1 MNAKA
6 MRVTALIG
14 RSVSADLRAD
24 QSRRAIRAMPGMPTC
39 QGRLRIVSNEMSED
53 IVSMGHSGDSHGA
66 VIAPARPG
74 AKPRAQIVLR
84 PATIH
89 DAADM
94 AILDNLAGHG
104 LPALLWQAAVDA
116 GEADDAFEHGR
127 ALMADPSS
135 PYGYAN
141 AMIAQIGGRV
151 AGASSG
157 YVMTP
162 DTGDAAYAT
171 PAFAP
176 VIALFRQAAGD
187 WLVDSLAVFREARG
201 MGVGAALLDNHLE
214 RARAAGCRRA
224 ALVTEDGNAAGLA
237 LYRSRGFEIV
247 DSRLYQQIT
256 PHFSAAN
263 WLLLKAEL
271 DSV

>member
-1 MNAKA
+1 
-6 MRVTALIG
+6 
-14 RSVSADLRAD
+14 
-24 QSRRAIRAMPGMPTC
+24 
-39 QGRLRIVSNEMSED
+39 
-53 IVSMGHSGDSHGA
+53 MGHSGDSPGA
-66 VIAPARPG
+66 VIPSARPG
-74 AKPRAQIVLR
+74 AKPRANIVLR

-104 LPALLWQAAVDA
+104 LPALLWQAAVNA
-116 GEADDAFEHGR
+116 GTADDAFEHGR
-127 ALMADPSS
+127 ALMADPAS

-141 AMIAQIGGRV
+141 AMIAEVGGRV

-157 YVMTP
+157 YVMMP
-162 DTGDAAYAT
+162 DTGDAAYAS

-224 ALVTEDGNAAGLA
+224 ALVTEDGNSAGLA
-237 LYRSRGFEIV
+237 LYHSRGFAVV
-247 DSRLYQQIT
+247 DSRSYQQIT

-271 DSV
+271 DNV